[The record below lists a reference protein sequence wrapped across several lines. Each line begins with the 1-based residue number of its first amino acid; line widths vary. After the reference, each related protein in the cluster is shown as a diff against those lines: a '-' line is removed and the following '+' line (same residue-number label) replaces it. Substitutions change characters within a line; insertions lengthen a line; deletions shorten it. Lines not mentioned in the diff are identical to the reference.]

1 MLTKNAGDRMEQLR
15 NVTLLDEDGNPVD
28 DRIAETLRRLEPKFR
43 RQFPNIQDD
52 VAATLVGEA
61 ASKVARHVRVFG
73 PLEKPFGFAWKVLK
87 NLGLSALRGRSIEL
101 HLKRAVGKDG
111 DDLVSMLRAFDN
123 SAGQI
128 EDHIF
133 MQEAQQY
140 LTQVQRRVWVL
151 KCLGHTSEEA
161 AALLGC
167 SVGAIDVTFTRV
179 KKKMRKLAGIP
190 E

>member
-1 MLTKNAGDRMEQLR
+1 MEQLQ
-15 NVTLLDEDGNPVD
+15 NVTFLDEDGNPVD
-28 DRIAETLRRLEPKFR
+28 ERIAETLRRLESKFR

-61 ASKVARHVRVFG
+61 ASKVARHVRLFG

-87 NLGLSALRGRSIEL
+87 NLGVSALRGRSIEL
-101 HLKRAVGKDG
+101 HLQRAVGKDG
-111 DDLVSMLRAFDN
+111 DDLVATLRAFDH

-128 EDHIF
+128 EDHLF
-133 MQEAQQY
+133 MREAEQH

-161 AALLGC
+161 ASLLGC
-167 SVGAIDVTFTRV
+167 SAGAVDVAFSRA
-179 KKKMRKLAGIP
+179 KKKIRELAGIP